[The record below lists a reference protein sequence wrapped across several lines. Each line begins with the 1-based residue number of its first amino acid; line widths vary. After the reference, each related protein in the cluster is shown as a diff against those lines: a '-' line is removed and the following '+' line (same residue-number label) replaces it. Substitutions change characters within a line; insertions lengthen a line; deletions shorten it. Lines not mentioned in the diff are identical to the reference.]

1 MLCINR
7 QGGTV
12 SPSLCKV
19 AVELWE
25 DCITMMVH
33 RRAVHVPRIQNV
45 EADRLIRVEVLPH
58 KWELNQ
64 RYLQPLFQL
73 WGTHRCFCE
82 LP

>member
-12 SPSLCKV
+12 LPSLCKV

-45 EADRLIRVEVLPH
+45 EADRLIQGGSIATRV
-58 KWELNQ
+58 
-64 RYLQPLFQL
+64 
-73 WGTHRCFCE
+73 GTE
-82 LP
+82 SKIPPTPVSALGDT